1 MVTSNSLWHF
11 VHHLMIKQF
20 YGISLYIYI
29 NHCKNSKLKLMDH
42 SIENRRRGW
51 FGSTIKTC
59 IQKPNAM
66 LMHRDVPCTPYILL
80 VLRCQNAFCLICSK
94 CTNSHLGISQSLNV
108 LLYIYIIITDLVNS
122 ITISS
127 CYSACH
133 VYFNGFEHA
142 THILLFSLS
151 RILRLTTNYPSHI
164 RLIRRRYE
172 IKLALAQ

>member
-1 MVTSNSLWHF
+1 MRIWRSNFQCYVVQSSFTSSFTHSEWWRATH
-11 VHHLMIKQF
+11 
-20 YGISLYIYI
+20 YGILFTTWWLNSFMAYRYTYIYI

-108 LLYIYIIITDLVNS
+108 LLYIYI
-122 ITISS
+122 
-127 CYSACH
+127 
-133 VYFNGFEHA
+133 
-142 THILLFSLS
+142 
-151 RILRLTTNYPSHI
+151 
-164 RLIRRRYE
+164 
-172 IKLALAQ
+172 